1 MLGARSGEG
10 ADEWGPWAPASR
22 AEGAWREA
30 GLEAA
35 AALMVAGVGSV
46 RETVDGPP

>member
-10 ADEWGPWAPASR
+10 ADEWGLWAPAFR

-35 AALMVAGVGSV
+35 ALMGAGDGSV
-46 RETVDGPP
+46 RETVGGPR